1 MTFFPAA
8 LSLVLALLAVPA
20 GALAERISLS
30 FVGDVMLAGSATD
43 TLQRYGYSYPFAA
56 TAAELRRS
64 DLVVGNLEAPLT
76 EGGREFRAKRF
87 RFKASPAAAAA
98 LKRAGFSVMT
108 LANNHMMDFGAEGL
122 SDTIRHLNRNGIAF
136 AGAGSSIADA
146 RREASVA
153 VRGQTVAFLAY
164 SLTQPIEFFA
174 AAGRPGTA
182 PGYAGHYPAD
192 IRRVRSS
199 ADHVVVS
206 FHWGQER
213 AALPSPH
220 QIEAAHRAI
229 DAGADVVIG
238 HHPHVLQG
246 IEIYRGKPIFYSLG
260 NFAFGSRSPSA
271 DRSIIARVTL
281 GKGPPVVEVIPL
293 NVLFREV
300 RFQPT
305 ILTGR
310 RAADVVDRLNRLSAP
325 FGTVVTSTA
334 GSHLVAPAEPNA
346 RLASR
351 Q

>member
-1 MTFFPAA
+1 MTILPAA
-8 LSLVLALLAVPA
+8 LSLVFALFAIPA

-43 TLQRYGYSYPFAA
+43 TLQRHGYNYPFAA
-56 TAAELRRS
+56 TTAELRRS

-76 EGGREFRAKRF
+76 EGGREFHAKRF
-87 RFKASPAAAAA
+87 RFRAAPAAAAA

-122 SDTIRHLNRNGIAF
+122 RDTISHLNRNGIAF
-136 AGAGSSIADA
+136 AGAGPSISDA
-146 RREASVA
+146 RREAAVT

-174 AAGRPGTA
+174 ADGRPGTA
-182 PGYAGHYPAD
+182 PGYAGHYLAD
-192 IRRVRSS
+192 IRRVRGS

-213 AALPSPH
+213 ATMPSPY

-229 DAGADVVIG
+229 DAGADIVIG

-281 GKGPPVVEVIPL
+281 GEGPPVVEVVPL

-300 RFQPT
+300 RFQPA

-310 RAADVVDRLNRLSAP
+310 KAADVVDRLNRLSAP
-325 FGTVVTSTA
+325 FGTTVTSTVGGHVVSRMEA
-334 GSHLVAPAEPNA
+334 NV
-346 RLASR
+346 RLAR
-351 Q
+351 RP